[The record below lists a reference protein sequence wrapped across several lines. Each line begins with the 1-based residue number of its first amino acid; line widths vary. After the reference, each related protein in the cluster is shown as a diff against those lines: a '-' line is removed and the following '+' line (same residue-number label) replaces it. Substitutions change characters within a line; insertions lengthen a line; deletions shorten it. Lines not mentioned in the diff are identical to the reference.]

1 MKNVL
6 CDILDMFSNT
16 GKAHTDALHKLITKQ
31 AKIQREQEKYET
43 QLSFNF
49 NA

>member
-16 GKAHTDALHKLITKQ
+16 GKAQIDALHKLITKQ
-31 AKIQREQEKYET
+31 DKINKQQEEYEM

>member
-16 GKAHTDALHKLITKQ
+16 GKAHTDALRKLIEKQ
-31 AKIQREQEKYET
+31 DKIRKEQEEYEI
-43 QLSFNF
+43 QQSFNF
-49 NA
+49 NV

>member
-6 CDILDMFSNT
+6 CELIDMFSNT
-16 GKAHTDALHKLITKQ
+16 GKAQIEALHKLITKQ
-31 AKIQREQEKYET
+31 AKTQCEQEEYET